1 MGKYFNVS
9 ISFSFLLSEFLKQK
23 IPVIHPPLFIST
35 KGIIAVE

>member
-23 IPVIHPPLFIST
+23 IPVIHPLFIST